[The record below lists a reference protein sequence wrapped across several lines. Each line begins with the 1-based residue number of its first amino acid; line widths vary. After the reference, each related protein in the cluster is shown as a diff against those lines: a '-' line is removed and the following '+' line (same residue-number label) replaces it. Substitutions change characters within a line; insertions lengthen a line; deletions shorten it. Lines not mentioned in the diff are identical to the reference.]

1 MLTTDNW
8 SLVTVMSHYPISL
21 NLTNQKCVV
30 IGGGA
35 VAERKVLTLLD
46 FGAAVTVAAPELTP
60 RLGDLAAAGLVEHAA
75 VPYAPEILRGAFLVI
90 AATDDRDVNKAISS
104 EAQRRGILVNVAD
117 DPELCTFFMP
127 AVVRRGDFI
136 VSVSTS
142 GRSPAL
148 AKQVREE
155 LESRFGPEYGEL
167 ADLLGELRE
176 EVKAKYPDECDRR
189 QAFSR
194 ILSSDVLDLLAQGKR
209 DEAIERARKCI

>member
-1 MLTTDNW
+1 M
-8 SLVTVMSHYPISL
+8 
-21 NLTNQKCVV
+21 
-30 IGGGA
+30 
-35 VAERKVLTLLD
+35 
-46 FGAAVTVAAPELTP
+46 
-60 RLGDLAAAGLVEHAA
+60 
-75 VPYAPEILRGAFLVI
+75 LVI
-90 AATDDRDVNKAISS
+90 AATNDREVNKAVSS

-142 GRSPAL
+142 GKSPAL
-148 AKQVREE
+148 AKRVKGE

-176 EVKAKYPDECDRR
+176 EVKAKYPNEEDRR

-194 ILSSDVLDLLAQGKR
+194 ILSSDVLDLLGQGKR

>member
-1 MLTTDNW
+1 
-8 SLVTVMSHYPISL
+8 MSHCPVSL
-21 NLTNQKCVV
+21 DLTDRRCVV

-46 FGAAVTVAAPELTP
+46 FGAAVTVGAPDLTP
-60 RLGDLAAAGLVEHAA
+60 RLRELMARGSIKHTPGT
-75 VPYAPEILRGAFLVI
+75 YTPETLEGAFLVI
-90 AATDDRDVNKAISS
+90 AATDDREVNKAVSS
-104 EAQRRGILVNVAD
+104 EAQRCGILVNVAD

-142 GRSPAL
+142 GKSPAL
-148 AKQVREE
+148 AKRVKGE

-176 EVKAKYPDECDRR
+176 EVKAKYPNEEDRR

-194 ILSSDVLDLLAQGKR
+194 ILSSDVLDLLARGKR